1 MASIAIKKRES
12 QVEGKAGRLFV
23 QVIQQRKARIE
34 SLPWWVYPDEWDI
47 VKRRMV
53 IPAGCSEARSRTLFD
68 IQQAVDKEQ
77 RVLEDIVTMLQ
88 ARGSFTAADVL
99 NEYRKRNKYRLLQS
113 FADRRVHEFLNAGQ
127 FSTAHNYLKA
137 VKRFIDFVGN
147 EDLSL
152 EEINA
157 ERLMSFTLYLQQE
170 GLKNN
175 SISSYLRVLRALW
188 NLAINQGLLPM
199 QPSPFRT
206 LFTGVEKTRK
216 RAVSESVIQ
225 QLALLSDQ
233 LTEGLRLGRD
243 MFLFSFYARG
253 MAFVDLAHLT
263 KDNLKGD
270 YLVYNR
276 RKTKQEVRI
285 KLHSSMIEILE
296 CYRDNGTP
304 YLFPALKGIKQ
315 DYREYDSALR
325 LQNKRLKKL
334 AALLCVPHL
343 VLTTYV
349 ARHSWASIANE
360 KGVPLE
366 VISQGLAH
374 TSTKITYIYISHIDN
389 YLVDEANELIVS
401 ACTMQLQKTKQVND

>member
-12 QVEGKAGRLFV
+12 QVEGKVGRLFV
-23 QVIQQRKARIE
+23 QVIQQRKTRIE
-34 SLPWWVYPDEWDI
+34 SLPWRVYPDEWDA
-47 VKRRMV
+47 VKRCMV
-53 IPAGCSEARSRTLFD
+53 IPAGCSERRTRTLLN

-77 RVLEDIVTMLQ
+77 RLLEEIVTTLQ
-88 ARGSFTAADVL
+88 ARGTFTAADVL
-99 NEYRKRNKYRLLQS
+99 DEYRKRNKYRLLQS
-113 FADRRVHEFLNAGQ
+113 FASRRIREFLTAGQ

-137 VKRFIDFVGN
+137 VKRFLHFVGN

-157 ERLMSFTLYLQQE
+157 ELLMSFTLYLQQK
-170 GLKNN
+170 GVKNN
-175 SISSYLRVLRALW
+175 SISFYLRVLRALW
-188 NLAINQGLLPM
+188 NLAMRQGVLPM

-225 QLALLSDQ
+225 QLALLSAE
-233 LTEGLRLGRD
+233 LTDGLRLGRD

-263 KDNLKGD
+263 TDNLQGE
-270 YLVYNR
+270 YLVYTR
-276 RKTKQEVRI
+276 RKTRQEVRI
-285 KLHSSMIEILE
+285 KLLPSMIEILE

-334 AALLCVPHL
+334 AALIGAPGL

-360 KGVPLE
+360 KGVP
-366 VISQGLAH
+366 I
-374 TSTKITYIYISHIDN
+374 
-389 YLVDEANELIVS
+389 ELIS
-401 ACTMQLQKTKQVND
+401 